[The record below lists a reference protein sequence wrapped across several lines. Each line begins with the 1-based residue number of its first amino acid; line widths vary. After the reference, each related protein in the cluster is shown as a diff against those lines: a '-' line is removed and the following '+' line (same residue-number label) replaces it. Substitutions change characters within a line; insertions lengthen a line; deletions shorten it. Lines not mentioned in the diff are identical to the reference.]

1 MDQQIEQNQNK
12 QKANNAAK
20 SIILIAVSFVI
31 FIVTIVNLVIVFSPS
46 ASKDKLKIS
55 NATLQVES
63 YEYDNETH
71 YTVYVKGTAKN
82 IGGKNYSYAS
92 VEFSIYDANNYN
104 LGTAIANINNLAD
117 GDTWQFSAMLIGDA
131 TTEPTTFKLVKIT
144 AF

>member
-1 MDQQIEQNQNK
+1 MDQQIEQKNK
-12 QKANNAAK
+12 NKFIVNAT
-20 SIILIAVSFVI
+20 IITVICVALAIGIIIAVLAF
-31 FIVTIVNLVIVFSPS
+31 LPS
-46 ASKDKLKIS
+46 NEKLEIS
-55 NATLQVES
+55 NTTLQVES

>member
-1 MDQQIEQNQNK
+1 MDQQIEQKNK
-12 QKANNAAK
+12 NK
-20 SIILIAVSFVI
+20 
-31 FIVTIVNLVIVFSPS
+31 FIVNAIIITATCVALAIGIIVAVLAFSPS
-46 ASKDKLKIS
+46 NEKLEISNTELKI
-55 NATLQVES
+55 ES
-63 YEYDNETH
+63 YELDSETH

>member
-1 MDQQIEQNQNK
+1 MDQQIEQKNK
-12 QKANNAAK
+12 NK
-20 SIILIAVSFVI
+20 
-31 FIVTIVNLVIVFSPS
+31 FIVNAIIITAACVALAIGIIVAVLAFSPS
-46 ASKDKLKIS
+46 NEKLEISNTELKI
-55 NATLQVES
+55 ES
-63 YEYDNETH
+63 YELDSETH

-117 GDTWQFSAMLIGDA
+117 GDTWQFNAMLIGDA